1 VTQTVQAGAAN
12 TVPVAGPAPSWPAD
26 WDHLLDTAIRTW
38 GGEWDTKRV
47 QRLYLTRYG
56 LGLYRADARAFLSRR
71 ARAGLLVLDDT
82 DPNHR
87 TYTRNSRKDVRP

>member
-1 VTQTVQAGAAN
+1 VTNTTALAGASA
-12 TVPVAGPAPSWPAD
+12 PAAGPAASWPAD

-56 LGLYRADARAFLSRR
+56 RGLYRADARTFLSHR
-71 ARAGLLVLDDT
+71 ARTGALTLHDRPG
-82 DPNHR
+82 HR
-87 TYTRNSRKDVRP
+87 VYTLKDSTT

>member
-1 VTQTVQAGAAN
+1 VTTTVQAGADTA
-12 TVPVAGPAPSWPAD
+12 PAAGPATSWPAD

-38 GGEWDTKRV
+38 GGEWDTRRV

-56 LGLYRADARAFLSRR
+56 RGLYRADARAFLSHR
-71 ARAGLLVLDDT
+71 ARTGLLVLDDT

-87 TYTRNSRKDVRP
+87 VYTHKDVRP